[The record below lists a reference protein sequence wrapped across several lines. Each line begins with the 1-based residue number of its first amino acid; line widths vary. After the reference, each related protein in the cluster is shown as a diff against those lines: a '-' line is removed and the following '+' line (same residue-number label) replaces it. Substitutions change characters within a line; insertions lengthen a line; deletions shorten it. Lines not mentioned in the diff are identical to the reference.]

1 MAGFSLHSLIVS
13 YLLHKRRKPM
23 TTDDIMT
30 ATTLIR
36 TIKEQRTGTN
46 KKREHT
52 IILKIYNEVY
62 DHRYA
67 KTLKMCCS
75 YIEQNR
81 IALNGL
87 LS

>member
-46 KKREHT
+46 KKERTHNNTEK
-52 IILKIYNEVY
+52 L
-62 DHRYA
+62 
-67 KTLKMCCS
+67 
-75 YIEQNR
+75 Q
-81 IALNGL
+81 
-87 LS
+87 